1 MKIETATIEHIY
13 PTEVWF
19 EKDFLGTVHIMI
31 QHMAPGM
38 EPFEFISIAYNYAY
52 TSNGHQ
58 RDLVKQIG
66 KLLGVEDIPER
77 PWTMPDSWKIKENNI
92 DTQARDLIITNM
104 CYTWRHDY
112 GLEKSISTG
121 FADVIASGM
130 TKEEREALWNQMAQ
144 IFDNDIAPHMEF
156 KN

>member
-19 EKDFLGTVHIMI
+19 EKDFLGTVHVMI

-58 RDLVKQIG
+58 RDMVKKIG
-66 KLLGVEDIPER
+66 QLMGVEDIQERQWIMPEE
-77 PWTMPDSWKIKENNI
+77 WKAKYNNEN
-92 DTQARDLIITNM
+92 
-104 CYTWRHDY
+104 
-112 GLEKSISTG
+112 
-121 FADVIASGM
+121 
-130 TKEEREALWNQMAQ
+130 
-144 IFDNDIAPHMEF
+144 P
-156 KN
+156 

>member
-19 EKDFLGTVHIMI
+19 EKDFLGTVHVMI

-58 RDLVKQIG
+58 RDMVKKIG
-66 KLLGVEDIPER
+66 QLMGVEDIQER
-77 PWTMPDSWKIKENNI
+77 PWTMPDSWKIKEGE
-92 DTQARDLIITNM
+92 TSEEARNLIITNL

-112 GLEKSISTG
+112 GLDKDIGNGFISEVS
-121 FADVIASGM
+121 AGM
-130 TKEEREALWNQMAQ
+130 TQQERESLWKQMAQ

-156 KN
+156 KK